1 MNFVHG
7 YLDEANKAKLAR
19 LVFLN
24 EKVET
29 MKKQRETLLADF
41 RKKIHDD
48 DITKLV
54 LMQRQENHKVDR

>member
-1 MNFVHG
+1 
-7 YLDEANKAKLAR
+7 
-19 LVFLN
+19 
-24 EKVET
+24 

-54 LMQRQENHKVDR
+54 LMQRQENHKVERWLEFFIVDRFSGIFIGFIC